1 MLKVIPTAPS
11 LPFYCTNRLLADG
24 RNGLL
29 SLQKVGPLTV
39 RADKSDGVA
48 RVINHRYLNA
58 LRLST
63 KGHLCLRSQELQGK

>member
-1 MLKVIPTAPS
+1 MLKAIPTAPS

-29 SLQKVGPLTV
+29 SLQKEGPLGC
-39 RADKSDGVA
+39 ADKSDGVK
-48 RVINHRYLNA
+48 RGINHRYLNA
-58 LRLST
+58 LHLST